1 MIKSHHRHLMVPTLL
16 STLTVAI
23 IGTAEISPG
32 ICQVEM
38 LVDSEIKTEIIH
50 CPSNNSEG

>member
-1 MIKSHHRHLMVPTLL
+1 MIPTLL

-38 LVDSEIKTEIIH
+38 LVDSELKTEIIH